1 MAQHASAAKKARQAI
16 KHQKQ
21 NKHYTALMKTTIRR
35 VRQAKEKDK
44 AQAALKRAYKL
55 LDQLAAKGLI
65 HRNRAA
71 NQKSALTKF
80 VSAIK

>member
-1 MAQHASAAKKARQAI
+1 MAQHASAAKQARQAV
-16 KHQKQ
+16 KHREQ
-21 NKHYTALMKTTIRR
+21 NKKYVSLMKTTIRR
-35 VRQAKEKDK
+35 VRQSKEKVA

-80 VSAIK
+80 VTALK